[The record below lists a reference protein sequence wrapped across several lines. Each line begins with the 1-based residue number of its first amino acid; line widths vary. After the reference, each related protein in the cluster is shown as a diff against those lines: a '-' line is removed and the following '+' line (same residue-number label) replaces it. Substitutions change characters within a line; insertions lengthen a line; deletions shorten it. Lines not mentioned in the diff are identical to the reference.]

1 MIYPWQQQ
9 EWQTLL
15 RLANSERIPHAFLFA
30 GIQGIGKLA
39 LAEHFAQLILCQQPK
54 PLSAPCEKCHG
65 CRLFLTK
72 AHPDALWLEPEKE
85 GGTIKVDQIREL
97 TEFIA
102 QSALQGKYRTVI
114 INPANSMNLN
124 AANALLK
131 TLEEPTAGA
140 IIILVSDQSA
150 QLPATILSRCHKLLF
165 ARPAAE
171 QAIGWLKTQIKESS
185 EKLALLLN
193 LANGA
198 PLAAVKLANE
208 DGLVARFDFFNTL
221 IQLMSQKIDPLKA
234 AAQCQSME
242 LLTLIDLSLSFI
254 IDVIQ
259 LQLGHA
265 KVINQDMMQAFIAL
279 KDSSHLLHNVKWM
292 NALQVMRTK
301 INVGINFN
309 KQLLVERLFI
319 ELRN

>member
-15 RLANSERIPHAFLFA
+15 RSANSDRIPHAFLFA
-30 GIQGIGKLA
+30 GMQGIGKLA

-54 PLSAPCEKCHG
+54 PIDAPCEKCHG

-72 AHPDALWLEPEKE
+72 AHPDALWLLPEKE
-85 GGTIKVDQIREL
+85 GSAIKIDQIREL
-97 TEFIA
+97 TDFIA

-140 IIILVSDQSA
+140 IIILISDQPA

-165 ARPAAE
+165 SRPSTE
-171 QAIGWLKTQIKESS
+171 QAILWLKTQIKDSS
-185 EKLALLLN
+185 EKLTLLLN

-198 PLAAVKLANE
+198 PLAAVKLTNE
-208 DGLVARFDFFNTL
+208 DGLSVRHDIFNTL
-221 IQLMSQKIDPLKA
+221 ISLIMKKGDPLKA
-234 AAQCQSME
+234 AAQCQALE
-242 LLTLIDLSLSFI
+242 LLTFIDLSLSFI
-254 IDVIQ
+254 VDVIQ
-259 LQLGHA
+259 LQVGNNR
-265 KVINQDMMQAFIAL
+265 VVNQDIMKELITVKDTSNMQN
-279 KDSSHLLHNVKWM
+279 NVKWM
-292 NALQVMRTK
+292 NALQAARSK
-301 INVGINFN
+301 IGVGVNFN
-309 KQLLVERLFI
+309 KQLLLERLFI
-319 ELRN
+319 ELG